1 MLYLLIASFMW
12 GSSFIAIKIAY
23 TTIDP
28 VLVVLC
34 RLVLAAVI
42 TIPVS
47 YRYLKQQ
54 NTLTKKRILQIIALG
69 LLTYPITYLLQ
80 ISGLKLMPA
89 VNAVTIIGMEPI
101 IIVLVGLIFFR
112 EKTPL
117 LVFALGVIAF
127 IGVLLVVGKPEQTKG
142 SAALIGSGLV
152 FFSAIVMAFWI
163 RWSQKFLRNFDVKIY
178 TALTL
183 QTGTLFGLPL
193 MLALVENWEIHFS
206 WQGIAAIVYLGI
218 GCSLIAAWCWNKGL
232 ESVSASISGIF
243 LAMEPVFGVIMAVI
257 LLKESVTLQ
266 TFTGIVMV
274 ISAATACIFIPK
286 KS

>member
-54 NTLTKKRILQIIALG
+54 NTLTKKHILQIIALG

-127 IGVLLVVGKPEQTKG
+127 IGVLLVE
-142 SAALIGSGLV
+142 
-152 FFSAIVMAFWI
+152 
-163 RWSQKFLRNFDVKIY
+163 
-178 TALTL
+178 
-183 QTGTLFGLPL
+183 
-193 MLALVENWEIHFS
+193 
-206 WQGIAAIVYLGI
+206 
-218 GCSLIAAWCWNKGL
+218 
-232 ESVSASISGIF
+232 
-243 LAMEPVFGVIMAVI
+243 
-257 LLKESVTLQ
+257 
-266 TFTGIVMV
+266 
-274 ISAATACIFIPK
+274 
-286 KS
+286 